1 MKSINIANEKDRDA
15 VVGFESNLQ
24 ESGVHY
30 VLKKGGKPNNIKLLK
45 NTLENDT
52 EALITRYGSLEGL
65 GKAIIEEDPDIDIE
79 KAGMIL
85 QTLKS
90 VYVDKKNDLI
100 YNVHLEEISKAPDG
114 SEKDRKPY
122 IAAEGN
128 VNCEFPLK
136 WTGKL
141 ISKEEAVKK
150 FVFSRKYQ
158 IKHVNSLTFDFLFDM
173 AKSLDEKK
181 SMMLIG
187 GGAKGN
193 APLVFF
199 HGGVSYRGFLE
210 GRVKESS
217 YCLILHLTNLEIKE
231 IQA

>member
-1 MKSINIANEKDRDA
+1 MRSINLSDEKKRDA
-15 VVGFESNLQ
+15 VVGFESRLQ
-24 ESGVHY
+24 GSRVHY
-30 VLKKGGKPNNIKLLK
+30 VLKKGDRPNNIKLLK

-52 EALITRYGSLEGL
+52 QALIKRYKSLEYL
-65 GKAIIEEDPDIDIE
+65 GKAIIEEDPDINFE

-85 QTLKS
+85 QALKS
-90 VYVDKKNDLI
+90 VYVDKNNNLI
-100 YNVHLEEISKAPDG
+100 YNVHLEEITKAPDG

-122 IAAEGN
+122 VATESNI
-128 VNCEFPLK
+128 NCEFPLR

-141 ISKEEAVKK
+141 IPKEEVVKK

-158 IKHVNSLTFDFLFDM
+158 IKHVNSLTFDFLYNM

-181 SMMLIG
+181 SLMLVG
-187 GGAKGN
+187 GGTKGN

-231 IQA
+231 INA

>member
-1 MKSINIANEKDRDA
+1 MRSINLSDEKKRDA
-15 VVGFESNLQ
+15 VVGYESKLQ
-24 ESGVHY
+24 QSKVHY
-30 VLKKGGKPNNIKLLK
+30 VLKKGSRPNNIKLLK

-52 EALITRYGSLEGL
+52 QTLVSRYDSLEDL
-65 GKAIIEEDPDIDIE
+65 GKAIIKEDPDIDFE

-85 QTLKS
+85 QSLKS
-90 VYVDKKNDLI
+90 VYVDKKNNLI
-100 YNVHLEEISKAPDG
+100 YNVHLEEITKAPDG

-122 IAAEGN
+122 VATESNIN
-128 VNCEFPLK
+128 SEFPLR

-141 ISKEEAVKK
+141 ISKEDAVKK

-158 IKHVNSLTFDFLFDM
+158 VKHVNSLTFDFLYNM
-173 AKSLDEKK
+173 AKALDEKK
-181 SMMLIG
+181 SLMLVG
-187 GGAKGN
+187 GGTKGN
-193 APLVFF
+193 EPLVFS

-231 IQA
+231 IHA